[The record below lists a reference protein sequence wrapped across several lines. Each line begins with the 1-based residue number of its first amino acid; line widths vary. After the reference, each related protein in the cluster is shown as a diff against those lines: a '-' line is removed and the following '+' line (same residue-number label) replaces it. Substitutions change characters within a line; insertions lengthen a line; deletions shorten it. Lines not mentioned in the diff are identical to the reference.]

1 MAQSGTRGHSER
13 PRQSQGAQ
21 QQRHGQGHGD
31 GAKSYQ
37 NATWDID
44 EFAQQASS
52 SVRKGQNHVAN
63 FRAGSQAPQGQA
75 GQGLRRG
82 LNGITNN
89 NTQRG
94 PYSMAPPSGNIN
106 NSNGVNHNGARTNNH
121 STPATV
127 QTNEGQPSLSF
138 SQAFALGVSIPTSK
152 FNTEA
157 FGSLSV
163 RPVSNTTSGVGT
175 TTTTTGTGTLTGVGA
190 NYDPESLDDDFEIPL
205 DLDDEFGM
213 IDMDIEKDV
222 HGLDTGTEM
231 SQMGFVD
238 IHPPVSQNGI
248 ERIEE
253 SQAVAE
259 AAALK
264 QRVAELEA
272 ELNKK
277 NELLQVESGRSSVLK
292 DKLEDVNRSHMEL
305 NEKFRLAQ
313 VQYQAE
319 KQVMEE
325 KHLKDLN
332 NANMNHQFE
341 VQKYILDGP
350 SSSSKNIRPSQQIR
364 NTQALP
370 SAPVFPKEFS
380 GFASTQSSVKIQP
393 RGSQDFKKNLRLEQ
407 ITEKCV
413 TALSNLILGVNIHS
427 KLEALK
433 TTTALLQ
440 ASLIM
445 RKPFHTVNSFQVLTT
460 LCHTYEDIA
469 KEICRGTVPFLENE
483 REDPLAVS
491 PSEASLSTALACIYF
506 LFLTRL
512 AIQLPTSAPPAFPS
526 MRKEHSLP
534 KDAEELLE
542 ANIFLLLNLVA
553 RQHLEAKTMNRTFVP
568 LIRLR
573 IYNKVLIEQRR
584 HETLNRSLELL
595 DLIVRDVECSRLLIG
610 WSISKTTWTEA
621 FPHIDTFVD
630 LIDIKTEKPLD
641 MANGLVPRLKIKVV
655 EILDRITRI
664 NSEQTEKIIHQTK
677 LIIRMIHSIRD
688 LVELAGEIHNR
699 RAVGSIWQGKDS
711 SLTNNF
717 GSISS
722 SPVIIAPKVEPFGP
736 GSGEINLADAFS
748 APPKSFHKR
757 QESPAMQQR
766 ATSLSLVSST
776 SPNGPGLAPLSPPP
790 PSSSPISPPTSLFS
804 SFYENLSEDVHYRPL
819 SLGLAGNEGGM
830 GARRMAAFMSPDN
843 RIFDYMVLL
852 KLELEF
858 ILNIIHTVPEYRT
871 YLFNREP
878 SEYRALAFA
887 VSKIVVWD
895 LGLPAQAQELA
906 LEVLGILVIHDE
918 EEPYYLGLVKDMNK
932 IG

>member
-1 MAQSGTRGHSER
+1 
-13 PRQSQGAQ
+13 
-21 QQRHGQGHGD
+21 
-31 GAKSYQ
+31 
-37 NATWDID
+37 
-44 EFAQQASS
+44 
-52 SVRKGQNHVAN
+52 
-63 FRAGSQAPQGQA
+63 
-75 GQGLRRG
+75 
-82 LNGITNN
+82 
-89 NTQRG
+89 
-94 PYSMAPPSGNIN
+94 MAPPSGNIN
-106 NSNGVNHNGARTNNH
+106 NSNGINHNGARTNNH

-127 QTNEGQPSLSF
+127 PTNEGQPSLSF

-163 RPVSNTTSGVGT
+163 RPVSNTTSGVGA

-213 IDMDIEKDV
+213 IDMDVEKDV
-222 HGLDTGTEM
+222 HGLDTRTGM
-231 SQMGFVD
+231 SQMGFV
-238 IHPPVSQNGI
+238 PPVSQNGI

-305 NEKFRLAQ
+305 NEKFRSAQ

-319 KQVMEE
+319 KQAMEE

-350 SSSSKNIRPSQQIR
+350 SSNSKNIRPSQQAR
-364 NTQALP
+364 NTQVLP

-393 RGSQDFKKNLRLEQ
+393 RDDFSVQNFAIRDKLLAGHEHSYGLRQLLTIEADEERISPLPGSQDFKKNLRLEQ

-413 TALSNLILGVNIHS
+413 TALSSLILGVNIHS
-427 KLEALK
+427 KLDALK
-433 TTTALLQ
+433 ATTALLQ

-469 KEICRGTVPFLENE
+469 KDVCRGAVPFLENE
-483 REDPLAVS
+483 REDPLAVI
-491 PSEASLSTALACIYF
+491 PSEASLSTALACIHY

-512 AIQLPTSAPPAFPS
+512 AIQLPTPAPPAFPS
-526 MRKEHSLP
+526 MRREHNLP

-568 LIRLR
+568 LLRLR

-584 HETLNRSLELL
+584 HETLNRTLELL
-595 DLIVRDVECSRLLIG
+595 DLIIRDAECSRLLIG
-610 WSISKTTWTEA
+610 WSISKTTWTES
-621 FPHIDTFVD
+621 FSHIDTFVD

-641 MANGLVPRLKIKVV
+641 MMNGLVPRLKIKVV

-677 LIIRMIHSIRD
+677 LIIRMIDSIQD
-688 LVELAGEIHNR
+688 LVELAGEIHNQ

-711 SLTNNF
+711 PLTNNF

-776 SPNGPGLAPLSPPP
+776 PPHGPGLAPLSPPP
-790 PSSSPISPPTSLFS
+790 PSSSPIAPPTSLFS

-830 GARRMAAFMSPDN
+830 GSRRMAAFMSPDN

-858 ILNIIHTVPEYRT
+858 ILNIIHMVPEYRT

-918 EEPYYLGLVKDMNK
+918 EEPYYLGLVKDMNR

>member
-37 NATWDID
+37 NAPWNID

-52 SVRKGQNHVAN
+52 STGRGQNHAAN
-63 FRAGSQAPQGQA
+63 FRTGSQALQPQGQA

-82 LNGITNN
+82 LSGFTNS

-94 PYSMAPPSGNIN
+94 SFSMAPPSANIN
-106 NSNGVNHNGARTNNH
+106 NSNSINHNGSRTNNH

-127 QTNEGQPSLSF
+127 LANEDRSSLGF

-163 RPVSNTTSGVGT
+163 RPVSNTTSGIGT
-175 TTTTTGTGTLTGVGA
+175 TTTTTGTGTLTGIGA
-190 NYDPESLDDDFEIPL
+190 DYDPESLDDDFEIPL

-213 IDMDIEKDV
+213 IDMHVEKDV
-222 HGLDTGTEM
+222 HGLDTRTEM
-231 SQMGFVD
+231 SQMGFVE
-238 IHPPVSQNGI
+238 IHPPVSQNGV

-277 NELLQVESGRSSVLK
+277 HDLLQVESGRSSVLK

-313 VQYQAE
+313 AQYQTE
-319 KQVMEE
+319 KQAMEE

-332 NANMNHQFE
+332 NANMSHQFE
-341 VQKYILDGP
+341 
-350 SSSSKNIRPSQQIR
+350 IRDKLLAGHEHSYGLRQLLTIEADEEQISP
-364 NTQALP
+364 LP
-370 SAPVFPKEFS
+370 
-380 GFASTQSSVKIQP
+380 
-393 RGSQDFKKNLRLEQ
+393 GSQDFRKNLRLEQ

-427 KLEALK
+427 KSEALK
-433 TTTALLQ
+433 TTTELLQ

-460 LCHTYEDIA
+460 LCYTYEDLA
-469 KEICRGTVPFLENE
+469 KDVCQGAVPFLENE

-506 LFLTRL
+506 LFLSRL
-512 AIQLPTSAPPAFPS
+512 AIQLPTPAPPAFPS
-526 MRKEHSLP
+526 MRKEHSLT

-553 RQHLEAKTMNRTFVP
+553 RQHLETKSMNRTFVP

-584 HETLNRSLELL
+584 HETLNRTLELL

-610 WSISKTTWTEA
+610 WSISQTTWTES
-621 FPHIDTFVD
+621 FSHIDTFVD

-664 NSEQTEKIIHQTK
+664 NSEQTEKIIHQTQ
-677 LIIRMIHSIRD
+677 LIIRMIRSIRD

-699 RAVGSIWQGKDS
+699 RTVGSIWQGKDS
-711 SLTNNF
+711 SLTSNF
-717 GSISS
+717 GRVSS
-722 SPVIIAPKVEPFGP
+722 ATSPASANIAPKVDPFGP
-736 GSGEINLADAFS
+736 GSGEANLADTFS
-748 APPKSFHKR
+748 APPKNFHKR
-757 QESPAMQQR
+757 QESPAIQQR
-766 ATSLSLVSST
+766 ATSLSVVSST
-776 SPNGPGLAPLSPPP
+776 SPLGPGLAPLSPPP

-804 SFYENLSEDVHYRPL
+804 SFYENLSEDVHYKPL
-819 SLGLAGNEGGM
+819 SLGLAANEGGM
-830 GARRMAAFMSPDN
+830 GSRRIAAFMSPDN

-858 ILNIIHTVPEYRT
+858 ILNVIHTAPEYRT

-887 VSKIVVWD
+887 VSKIVVWE

-906 LEVLGILVIHDE
+906 LEVLGILVIQDE

>member
-1 MAQSGTRGHSER
+1 
-13 PRQSQGAQ
+13 
-21 QQRHGQGHGD
+21 
-31 GAKSYQ
+31 
-37 NATWDID
+37 
-44 EFAQQASS
+44 
-52 SVRKGQNHVAN
+52 
-63 FRAGSQAPQGQA
+63 
-75 GQGLRRG
+75 
-82 LNGITNN
+82 
-89 NTQRG
+89 
-94 PYSMAPPSGNIN
+94 MAPPSGNIN

-393 RGSQDFKKNLRLEQ
+393 RDDFSVQNFAVPPKSPRKSRTYSSYSPSLEKPRPIQISNEPTRAARPVFGFRSDIPTQSEEEIIRDKLLAGHEHSYGLRQLLTIEADEERISPLPGSQDFKKNLRLEQ